1 VAFQNS
7 RHPEAVRRTGL
18 RLTNPKVTKQSPEK
32 TNRKD
37 RKAGVLPREH
47 GDTGVSSTEM
57 HGDSLVVSHAS
68 PGAERCKMVDR
79 DVRQNQG
86 PPPVRG
92 QAALPQAKTERAT
105 NRMNRNEGGK
115 DVGVVLKASRSSSKP
130 GPRLGQGSFAELL
143 VDITCSMVPTAW
155 DFVQP
160 VFNAESDVR
169 IRWEQGRITWQDVR
183 LFTAAAVFAA
193 GMILMVVALA
203 RLVGMGLQVA
213 RSFLALFRLFAG
225 L

>member
-1 VAFQNS
+1 MAFQNS
-7 RHPEAVRRTGL
+7 RLPEAVRRTGL
-18 RLTNPKVTKQSPEK
+18 RLTNPNVTKQSPEK
-32 TNRKD
+32 PNG
-37 RKAGVLPREH
+37 KARVLPREH
-47 GDTGVSSTEM
+47 GDIGGPSTEM

-68 PGAERCKMVDR
+68 PGAERCKVMDR

-86 PPPVRG
+86 LPPVRV
-92 QAALPQAKTERAT
+92 QAAPHQAKTERAT
-105 NRMNRNEGGK
+105 NRMNRNEGGEN
-115 DVGVVLKASRSSSKP
+115 VGVVLKASRSSSKP
-130 GPRLGQGSFAELL
+130 GSRLGQGSFAELL

-169 IRWEQGRITWQDVR
+169 IRWEQRRITWQDVG

-193 GMILMVVALA
+193 GMILMVVTLA
-203 RLVGMGLQVA
+203 RLVGMGLQVV

>member
-1 VAFQNS
+1 MAFQNS

-18 RLTNPKVTKQSPEK
+18 RLTNPNATKQSPEK
-32 TNRKD
+32 PNG
-37 RKAGVLPREH
+37 KARVLPREH
-47 GDTGVSSTEM
+47 GDIGGPSTEM

-68 PGAERCKMVDR
+68 PGAERCKVADR

-92 QAALPQAKTERAT
+92 QAAPHQAKTERAT
-105 NRMNRNEGGK
+105 NRMNRNEGGENA
-115 DVGVVLKASRSSSKP
+115 GVVLKASRSSSKP

-160 VFNAESDVR
+160 VFDAESDVR
-169 IRWEQGRITWQDVR
+169 IRWEQRRITWQDVG

-193 GMILMVVALA
+193 GMILMVVTLA
-203 RLVGMGLQVA
+203 RLVGMGLQVV